1 MCDRP
6 LLAQMQR
13 PRHPINLQQ
22 HTVTLQEPQQHWNQG
37 AGVSHKAKLTS
48 FLLQGPQLA
57 GPPSSPQLEGCGS
70 RHGR

>member
-22 HTVTLQEPQQHWNQG
+22 HTVTLQG
-37 AGVSHKAKLTS
+37 APAAKSGIGVMELEFPTKLS
-48 FLLQGPQLA
+48 
-57 GPPSSPQLEGCGS
+57 
-70 RHGR
+70 

>member
-22 HTVTLQEPQQHWNQG
+22 HTVTLQGAPAALESESWSFPQ
-37 AGVSHKAKLTS
+37 S
-48 FLLQGPQLA
+48 
-57 GPPSSPQLEGCGS
+57 
-70 RHGR
+70 